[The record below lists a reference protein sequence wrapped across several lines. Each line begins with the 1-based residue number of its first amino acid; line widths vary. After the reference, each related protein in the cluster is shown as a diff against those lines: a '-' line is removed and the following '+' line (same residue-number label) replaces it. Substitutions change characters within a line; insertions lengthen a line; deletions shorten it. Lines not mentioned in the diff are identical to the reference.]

1 MIAGLPRTAGSHFFI
16 DRCGSPCSFAWP
28 GGAKHTPKY
37 LRSLTAPP
45 KRAGFLGVAS
55 DDKDRASGN
64 LATVNDGRSANYAWI
79 ALSLEDPF
87 GISMSTASVDTDLP
101 RSIVICTFSGSYET

>member
-16 DRCGSPCSFAWP
+16 VAADLHVRLP
-28 GGAKHTPKY
+28 GQAARSTTPKY